1 MSFKLLRQLISR
13 IPYSLA
19 KHRPP
24 ITTMVDDVERTQTPI
39 IFAPETYQYDKF
51 SLNESQLVKDPIDQ
65 FTRWFEEAKND
76 KSETL
81 PEAVTFSSAEL
92 PSGRVS
98 SRVLLFKELDHRGFV
113 IYSNWGTSKKARDI
127 QSNPHGAIN
136 FFWKDLQRQVRVEG
150 ITEHVNRETSERY
163 FKVRPRGSKIGAWAS
178 SQSSVIKS
186 RDELDQLTVESTKK
200 FEGQEEVPCPNYW
213 GGVRVVPLEIE
224 FWQGRP
230 SRLHDRFTY
239 RRKSEHDE
247 WEIFRLAP

>member
-1 MSFKLLRQLISR
+1 MSFKLLRQAISR
-13 IPYSLA
+13 VSWSLP
-19 KHRPP
+19 KYRPFVR
-24 ITTMVDDVERTQTPI
+24 TMADDTERTQTPI

-51 SLNESQLVKDPIDQ
+51 SLHESQLVKDPIEQ
-65 FTRWFEEAKND
+65 FTKWFDEVKHD

-81 PEAVTFSSAEL
+81 PEAITFSSAEL

-113 IYSNWGTSKKARDI
+113 VYSNWGTSKKARDV
-127 QSNPHGAIN
+127 QSNPYAAIN

-150 ITEHVNRETSERY
+150 FTEHVNRETSERY
-163 FKVRPRGSKIGAWAS
+163 FKIRPRGSKIGAWS
-178 SQSSVIKS
+178 SPQSSRIDN
-186 RDELDQLTVESTKK
+186 RDALDQLTSENTKK
-200 FEGQEEVPCPNYW
+200 FEGQEDIPCPDYW
-213 GGVRVVPLEIE
+213 GGLRIVPLEVE

-230 SRLHDRFTY
+230 SRLHDRFAY